1 MTDTIAELVE
11 ENEDSQEW
19 ADIDEATQNLDPWSV
34 EAAIEE
40 PAMEPPRITI
50 YGTHGVGKTTLAKNM
65 PRPFALFTEPGKAA
79 LRIRS
84 FPQVAKT
91 WEEFTK
97 GLGRMIQLANSPKR
111 DFDTG
116 VIDSLD
122 WLQPIVWAETCRR
135 NDNAPSI
142 ESYGYGKGYMLADEV
157 WSEVFAAFDMLHD
170 AGIMVV
176 LIAHDEVM
184 KFTPP
189 ESDPYDRHDIA
200 LHRRARAMVHEW
212 SDVVAFAHERTSLI
226 QKEEGFGKSKKT
238 ITRGGGTIGRYLAL
252 ERRSTHEA
260 KNRYNLPAELPLRN
274 DDSTANELLAGI
286 AAAYT
291 TES

>member
-1 MTDTIAELVE
+1 M
-11 ENEDSQEW
+11 NEDF
-19 ADIDEATQNLDPWSV
+19 DPWSV
-34 EAAIEE
+34 EAATTE
-40 PAMEPPRITI
+40 AVMQPPRIVI
-50 YGTHGVGKTTLAKNM
+50 YGTIGVGKTSLAARF
-65 PRPFALFTEPGKAA
+65 PRPFALFTEDGKAA
-79 LRIRS
+79 LRLRS

-97 GLGRMIQLANSPKR
+97 GLGRMIQLANSPAR
-111 DFDTG
+111 DFDTA

-122 WLQPIVWAETCRR
+122 WLQPLVWAETCRR
-135 NDNAPSI
+135 NENAPSI

-157 WSEVFAAFDMLHD
+157 WNEALFGFDALRD

-176 LIAHDEVM
+176 LIAHDEVV
-184 KFTPP
+184 KFSPP

-200 LHRRARAMVHEW
+200 LHKRARAMVHEW
-212 SDVVAFAHERTSLI
+212 SDIVAFAHERTSLI

-274 DDSTANELLAGI
+274 DASTANELLAGI
-286 AAAYT
+286 TAAYSQ
-291 TES
+291 EN